1 MLQKEQLQKEDVAG
15 DFMVFTEKENT
26 VVYLKK
32 AALGKEV
39 LLVANHIQ
47 NVNGKWEVQL
57 VNKFNVVTGSKDVKE
72 ENVQSERKDVFG
84 LEIMLTQKN
93 PEVVLGDKLVNF
105 QEEDIVATELE
116 NVEVVKNVFL
126 EDTDVVIED
135 QLIQNNYKLNV
146 L

>member
-1 MLQKEQLQKEDVAG
+1 M
-15 DFMVFTEKENT
+15 
-26 VVYLKK
+26 
-32 AALGKEV
+32 
-39 LLVANHIQ
+39 
-47 NVNGKWEVQL
+47 
-57 VNKFNVVTGSKDVKE
+57 
-72 ENVQSERKDVFG
+72 FG

-116 NVEVVKNVFL
+116 NVEVVKNVFS
-126 EDTDVVIED
+126 EDLDAVTED

>member
-1 MLQKEQLQKEDVAG
+1 
-15 DFMVFTEKENT
+15 
-26 VVYLKK
+26 
-32 AALGKEV
+32 
-39 LLVANHIQ
+39 
-47 NVNGKWEVQL
+47 
-57 VNKFNVVTGSKDVKE
+57 
-72 ENVQSERKDVFG
+72 VFG

-116 NVEVVKNVFL
+116 NVEVVKNVFS
-126 EDTDVVIED
+126 EDLDAVTED